1 MTPAELP
8 NSCISLVNYEI
19 MPKYEKNRPYENF
32 EVANLFSIVINIA
45 YFWA

>member
-1 MTPAELP
+1 MLNKMTPAELP

-32 EVANLFSIVINIA
+32 EVANLLFLGLK
-45 YFWA
+45 